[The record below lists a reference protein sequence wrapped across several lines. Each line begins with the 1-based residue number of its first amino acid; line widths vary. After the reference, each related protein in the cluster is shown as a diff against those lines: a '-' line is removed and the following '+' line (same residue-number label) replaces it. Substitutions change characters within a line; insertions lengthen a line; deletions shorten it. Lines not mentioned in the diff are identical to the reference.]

1 MINKIFTVVFRI
13 VLPSMC
19 RKFKKHKVDSTFYEA
34 VFPPPAEWCQ
44 AGVRRDGVQGCAA
57 ASAAGR
63 KNTVGCW
70 KKEFLQLTKSGD
82 DSPQKVYKNSKKYAG
97 RWKKMA
103 IDQSQEVGVLTH
115 G

>member
-19 RKFKKHKVDSTFYEA
+19 RKFKNTKQTLHFMKLSSH
-34 VFPPPAEWCQ
+34 PPLS
-44 AGVRRDGVQGCAA
+44 GVQGCAV
-57 ASAAGR
+57 SAAGR

-97 RWKKMA
+97 RWKKMS

>member
-34 VFPPPAEWCQ
+34 VFPPPAEWC
-44 AGVRRDGVQGCAA
+44 VQGCAV
-57 ASAAGR
+57 SAAGR

-70 KKEFLQLTKSGD
+70 KKEFIQLSKSGD

-97 RWKKMA
+97 RWKKMS
-103 IDQSQEVGVLTH
+103 IDQSQEVGVPTH